1 MVDTYNVS
9 GRWFL
14 YTPQRPT
21 NVGLYD
27 TYLAVRH
34 RLHDG
39 DPPEHVA
46 IVITERDLL
55 ANGAF
60 DTLSAALGWAFEYGA
75 ERVTVSVSVLDAA
88 VVSTLVRELRRIDA
102 PRRVVVRGPED
113 EVLDGGVVDGGVVA
127 GSVVD
132 GGIVDDGV
140 VDDSASESET
150 APGDESGTDSE
161 RRRRNRRS
169 DAEGQRDGRLDDAPI
184 RITVGLGGKAEFAA
198 AVRELAVDVD
208 AGDLDPES
216 IDPADVS
223 DRLVFPEEPDLVIK
237 TGAER
242 LSDFAIWQSVYA
254 ELYFTDVNWR
264 DFRKR
269 DYLRAVLDFQDRQR
283 RFGR

>member
-1 MVDTYNVS
+1 M
-9 GRWFL
+9 
-14 YTPQRPT
+14 
-21 NVGLYD
+21 GLYD

-55 ANGAF
+55 VDGAF
-60 DTLSAALGWAFEYGA
+60 DTLAAALRWAFEYGA

-88 VVSTLVRELRRIDA
+88 VVSTLTRELRRLDA
-102 PRRVVVRGPED
+102 PREFVVRGPED
-113 EVLDGGVVDGGVVA
+113 AALDGGAVGSESGIGN
-127 GSVVD
+127 GSV
-132 GGIVDDGV
+132 GGERD
-140 VDDSASESET
+140 ER
-150 APGDESGTDSE
+150 PG
-161 RRRRNRRS
+161 
-169 DAEGQRDGRLDDAPI
+169 DAPI

-198 AVRELAVDVD
+198 AVRELAADVD
-208 AGDLDPES
+208 AGDIDPDS
-216 IDPADVS
+216 IDAEDVS